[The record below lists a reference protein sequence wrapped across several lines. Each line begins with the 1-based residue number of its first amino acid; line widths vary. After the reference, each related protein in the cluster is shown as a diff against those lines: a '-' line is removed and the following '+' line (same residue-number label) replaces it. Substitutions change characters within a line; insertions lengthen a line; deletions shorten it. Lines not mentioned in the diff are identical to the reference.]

1 MANHMITFLKLLN
14 LFLTLLADIKQNT
27 RKSHVNNETA
37 WSGQVDLSSPA
48 STGSPLLIIRLSCVH
63 VHIYIYILY
72 IYTYIMWKAI
82 RLLILIVL

>member
-14 LFLTLLADIKQNT
+14 LFLTLLADIMQNT

-37 WSGQVDLSSPA
+37 WSGQVDLSSPT

-63 VHIYIYILY
+63 VHIYIYIY
-72 IYTYIMWKAI
+72 IYYI
-82 RLLILIVL
+82 LILCGKQ